1 MATLIRDVWERTLG
15 LVREKQFRVSYKKI
29 LKGCDFSL
37 GKKDPPENIGALSY
51 QKSIYT
57 KKKKRKKYI
66 VACMCG

>member
-37 GKKDPPENIGALSY
+37 GK
-51 QKSIYT
+51 
-57 KKKKRKKYI
+57 
-66 VACMCG
+66 